1 MAMQIKSFTFNP
13 FQENTYILYDETKEC
28 VIIDPGC
35 NAINEQNQLQAFI
48 ELKGLKP
55 VRLLN
60 THCHLDHI
68 FGNHWVA
75 KTYGLNVE
83 ANEKEVPMLSYAE
96 QAAAMYGV
104 PLQASP
110 AIHTFLSEKDVL
122 TFGNQ
127 KLTILFTPGHSPGSI
142 CFYHKESHSIIA
154 GDVLFRESIGRTD
167 LPMGNHEDLL
177 RSIKTKLFT
186 LPKETKV
193 YCGHGV
199 STSIGYEI
207 ENNPFF

>member
-13 FQENTYILYDETKEC
+13 FQENTYVLYDETKEC

-35 NAINEQNQLQAFI
+35 NTINEQNQLQEFI

>member
-1 MAMQIKSFTFNP
+1 MQIKAFTFNP

-35 NAINEQNQLQAFI
+35 NSVAEQNQLKQFI
-48 ELKGLKP
+48 EKEKLKP

-75 KTYGLNVE
+75 ETYGLPLE
-83 ANEKEVPMLSYAE
+83 ANEKEIPMLSYSE
-96 QAAAMYGV
+96 QASAMYGV
-104 PLQASP
+104 PMQTSP
-110 AIHTFLSEKDVL
+110 AIEIFLTEKDII
-122 TFGNQ
+122 TFGTQ
-127 KLTILFTPGHSPGSI
+127 KLSILFTPGHSPGSI
-142 CFYHKESHSIIA
+142 CFYHKESNCLIA

-177 RSIKTKLFT
+177 RSIKTKLFL

-193 YCGHGV
+193 YSGHGI
-199 STSIGYEI
+199 STTIGYEMQH
-207 ENNPFF
+207 NPFF

>member
-28 VIIDPGC
+28 VMIDPGC
-35 NAINEQNQLQAFI
+35 NTINEQNQLQEFI

>member
-35 NAINEQNQLQAFI
+35 NTINEQNQLQEFI